1 MFAELRRRH
10 PEANIV
16 AVDYDPGASETNQ
29 LNRIKLMVATAHKRH
44 QQAAEA
50 VGQPPVGGPPQ
61 PARPLVA
68 SHPVSPV
75 DVLEDARWAGH

>member
-1 MFAELRRRH
+1 
-10 PEANIV
+10 
-16 AVDYDPGASETNQ
+16 
-29 LNRIKLMVATAHKRH
+29 MVATAHKRH

-61 PARPLVA
+61 PAPARPLVA